1 MVKVASITGI
11 IKGLKPRQQ
20 KTMKAHARHHSLK
33 HMRSM
38 ARAMKKGATFQTAH
52 TRAMRSVGKWVDLQQ
67 HLHWQKWLTKDQ
79 WEKGEEVAKKRKRRK
94 VPKDKETDLPKKY
107 LSGLKGGARSQ
118 RASLIKSMSALY
130 KSGARIPASMFKA
143 RRK

>member
-38 ARAMKKGATFQTAH
+38 ARLMGGKRKLTFSQAH
-52 TRAMRSVGKWVDLQQ
+52 RIAMRRVGK
-67 HLHWQKWLTKDQ
+67 
-79 WEKGEEVAKKRKRRK
+79 
-94 VPKDKETDLPKKY
+94 
-107 LSGLKGGARSQ
+107 
-118 RASLIKSMSALY
+118 
-130 KSGARIPASMFKA
+130 
-143 RRK
+143 

>member
-38 ARAMKKGATFQTAH
+38 ARALKKGATF
-52 TRAMRSVGKWVDLQQ
+52 
-67 HLHWQKWLTKDQ
+67 
-79 WEKGEEVAKKRKRRK
+79 
-94 VPKDKETDLPKKY
+94 
-107 LSGLKGGARSQ
+107 
-118 RASLIKSMSALY
+118 LITFSSFFFY
-130 KSGARIPASMFKA
+130 SFCFF
-143 RRK
+143 

>member
-38 ARAMKKGATFQTAH
+38 KKGATFSSAH
-52 TRAMRSVGKWVDLQQ
+52 TKAMRSVGK
-67 HLHWQKWLTKDQ
+67 
-79 WEKGEEVAKKRKRRK
+79 
-94 VPKDKETDLPKKY
+94 
-107 LSGLKGGARSQ
+107 
-118 RASLIKSMSALY
+118 
-130 KSGARIPASMFKA
+130 
-143 RRK
+143 

>member
-38 ARAMKKGATFQTAH
+38 ARLMGGKRKLTFSQAH
-52 TRAMRSVGKWVDLQQ
+52 RVAMRSVGKRVDLQQ
-67 HLHWQKWLTKDQ
+67 QQHWL
-79 WEKGEEVAKKRKRRK
+79 R
-94 VPKDKETDLPKKY
+94 
-107 LSGLKGGARSQ
+107 
-118 RASLIKSMSALY
+118 
-130 KSGARIPASMFKA
+130 
-143 RRK
+143 